1 MKVVLK
7 QDVKGLG
14 KKGELV
20 NASDGYARNFLFPKN
35 LAAEANAQNMT
46 ELKNRE
52 QAAKYKIET
61 ETAEAK
67 KNAERISGKTI
78 AITAKAGQRIVEKM
92 PNNKHTPKQI
102 AEELGLIGVVKDDE
116 VQAAA
121 RQAIDENPKAVEDY
135 HNGQK
140 ASLNFLMGQ
149 VMRLTKGKADPGE
162 TVKILRELLGE

>member
-20 NASDGYARNFLFPKN
+20 TASDGYARNFLFPKN
-35 LAAEANAQNMT
+35 LAVEANAQNMT

-52 QAAKYKIET
+52 QAAKYKIDT

-78 AITAKAGQRIVEKM
+78 TITTKAGQNGKLFGSVTAKE
-92 PNNKHTPKQI
+92 I
-102 AEELGLIGVVKDDE
+102 AEKIEKDFGIKTDK
-116 VQAAA
+116 
-121 RQAIDENPKAVEDY
+121 RKISVEDIKQFGTY
-135 HNGQK
+135 EFEIKLYTGVSAK
-140 ASLNFLMGQ
+140 LF
-149 VMRLTKGKADPGE
+149 VRVGE
-162 TVKILRELLGE
+162 

>member
-35 LAAEANAQNMT
+35 LAVEANAQNMT

-52 QAAKYKIET
+52 QAAKYKIDT

-78 AITAKAGQRIVEKM
+78 TITAKAGANGKLFGSVTAKE
-92 PNNKHTPKQI
+92 I
-102 AEELGLIGVVKDDE
+102 AEKLEKEFGIKTDKRKITVDDIKQFGTYEFEIKLYTGVSAKLFVR
-116 VQAAA
+116 V
-121 RQAIDENPKAVEDY
+121 
-135 HNGQK
+135 
-140 ASLNFLMGQ
+140 
-149 VMRLTKGKADPGE
+149 GE
-162 TVKILRELLGE
+162 

>member
-1 MKVVLK
+1 MKVVLN

-35 LAAEANAQNMT
+35 LAVEANAQNMT

-52 QAAKYKIET
+52 QAAKYKIDT

-78 AITAKAGQRIVEKM
+78 TITAKAGANGKLFGSVTAKE
-92 PNNKHTPKQI
+92 I
-102 AEELGLIGVVKDDE
+102 AEKLEKEFGIKTDKRKITVDDIKQFGTYEFEIKLYTGVSAKLFVR
-116 VQAAA
+116 V
-121 RQAIDENPKAVEDY
+121 
-135 HNGQK
+135 
-140 ASLNFLMGQ
+140 
-149 VMRLTKGKADPGE
+149 GE
-162 TVKILRELLGE
+162 